1 MGARSDRRGLT
12 ADRRLIAAGR
22 AREPKQNCSKERG
35 EKRSSIRGAG
45 ALGLP
50 PPRLNGR
57 TMVQSEPADLLVRL
71 RSVPLFADLG
81 EESLK
86 LVADHVAEFEARR
99 GHLLAQPGQ
108 PGAGLFILLDGRVR
122 AELPT
127 RTVELGPGEFFG
139 ELALLDEAAVHMGR
153 VVSDS
158 DIRCLALS
166 RDDFDELLRTE
177 PTIAVAMLRV
187 LARRLASVIR

>member
-1 MGARSDRRGLT
+1 
-12 ADRRLIAAGR
+12 
-22 AREPKQNCSKERG
+22 
-35 EKRSSIRGAG
+35 
-45 ALGLP
+45 
-50 PPRLNGR
+50 
-57 TMVQSEPADLLVRL
+57 MVQAEPDDLLARL
-71 RSVPLFADLG
+71 RTVPLFADLG

-139 ELALLDEAAVHMGR
+139 ELALLDEAAVHTGR

-166 RDDFDELLRTE
+166 RDDFDQLLQTE
-177 PTIAVAMLRV
+177 PSIAVAMLRV

>member
-1 MGARSDRRGLT
+1 MAHTEHD
-12 ADRRLIAAGR
+12 
-22 AREPKQNCSKERG
+22 
-35 EKRSSIRGAG
+35 
-45 ALGLP
+45 
-50 PPRLNGR
+50 
-57 TMVQSEPADLLVRL
+57 DLLTRL

-81 EESLK
+81 DESLK

-108 PGAGLFILLDGRVR
+108 PGAGLFILLDGKVRV
-122 AELPT
+122 ELHS

-139 ELALLDEAAVHMGR
+139 ELALLDEEAVHTGR

-166 RDDFDELLRTE
+166 RDDFDELLQSE

>member
-1 MGARSDRRGLT
+1 
-12 ADRRLIAAGR
+12 
-22 AREPKQNCSKERG
+22 
-35 EKRSSIRGAG
+35 
-45 ALGLP
+45 
-50 PPRLNGR
+50 
-57 TMVQSEPADLLVRL
+57 MVNAEHDDLLVRL
-71 RSVPLFADLG
+71 RSVPLFADLSD
-81 EESLK
+81 ESLK

-122 AELPT
+122 VELSS

-139 ELALLDEAAVHMGR
+139 ELALLDEAAVHTGR

-166 RDDFDELLRTE
+166 RDDFDELLQSE
-177 PTIAVAMLRV
+177 PTIAVVMSKV
-187 LARRLASVIR
+187 LARRLASILR